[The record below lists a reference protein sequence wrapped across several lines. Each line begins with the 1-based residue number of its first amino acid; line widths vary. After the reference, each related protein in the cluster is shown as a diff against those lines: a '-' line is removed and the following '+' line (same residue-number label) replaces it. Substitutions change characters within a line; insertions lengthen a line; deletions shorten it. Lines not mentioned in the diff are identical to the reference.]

1 MRLLL
6 DTNVIS
12 DFVKGEPGVLNRLRT
27 ESREAVAISVVT
39 AMEIEYGLRLNPAR
53 ARRIEAV
60 LQALFD
66 SIPVLPY
73 EIEDAR
79 ATASVRAGLRKA
91 GQPIGPYDAMI
102 AGVALRHG
110 LILVTA
116 NSGEFERVGGL
127 VVENWRNP

>member
-1 MRLLL
+1 VRLLL

-12 DFVKGEPGVLNRLRT
+12 DFVKGEPGVLARLRA

-53 ARRIEAV
+53 ARRIETV

-66 SIPVLPY
+66 SMPVLPY

-79 ATASVRAGLRKA
+79 ATASVRASLRIA
-91 GQPIGPYDAMI
+91 GKPIGPYDAMI
-102 AGVALRHG
+102 AGTALRRG

-116 NSGEFERVGGL
+116 NVGEFARVGGL
-127 VVENWRNP
+127 VTENWRKS

>member
-12 DFVKGEPGVLNRLRT
+12 DFVKGERGVLARLRA
-27 ESREAVAISVVT
+27 EPKEAVAISVVT

-60 LQALFD
+60 LQALLE
-66 SIPVLPY
+66 SIPVIPY

-79 ATASVRAGLRKA
+79 ATASVRASLRKA
-91 GQPIGPYDAMI
+91 GKPIGPYDSMI
-102 AGVALRHG
+102 AGTALRHG

-116 NSGEFERVGGL
+116 NADEFERVGGL
-127 VVENWRNP
+127 SVENWRGS